1 MLNEYGQRRGG
12 PPRCGH
18 RSARRFR
25 AQEAVV
31 AASRGYRVGPVVP
44 ITRACERFGVTEFL
58 TMSIRRAAREGVE
71 SVRKVGGY
79 ARRSQGK
86 CGSGGLLAA
95 HPPAL
100 LPSLDVVADPV
111 LQTVLERARKGS
123 RPGSRDDDHLVCL
136 AVEGGGMRGAV
147 SAGMCVVLEAVGLV
161 SAFDRVYGVSAGALN
176 GCALAT
182 GQAAL
187 SATYYQ
193 DAARRRVVNRMR
205 PLLRRP
211 VIDLDLLFDDV
222 IGARK
227 PLSSDALASG
237 PEFRALATSLETL
250 SLRVLKGFADIDEAM
265 DAVRASGSLP
275 GLGGRPPVFRG
286 ERMTDGGLIE
296 PIPFDSAVAEGATH
310 VLVLRSRPAG
320 YREPALSGLS
330 GSIVLRD
337 NPGLVELI
345 KNRHDT
351 YNRQAG
357 VLEAG
362 EAVNWNGAHVLQ
374 VAVPDHTRLI
384 GRLQANNERVVDAL
398 RLGARA
404 MARAVLIEPIDLCWQ
419 PVVYRAAAGEED
431 LATRPPRLSS
441 ATGPVNQPL
450 ARSLTS

>member
-1 MLNEYGQRRGG
+1 M
-12 PPRCGH
+12 
-18 RSARRFR
+18 
-25 AQEAVV
+25 V
-31 AASRGYRVGPVVP
+31 A
-44 ITRACERFGVTEFL
+44 E
-58 TMSIRRAAREGVE
+58 
-71 SVRKVGGY
+71 
-79 ARRSQGK
+79 
-86 CGSGGLLAA
+86 
-95 HPPAL
+95 PAL
-100 LPSLDVVADPV
+100 QA
-111 LQTVLERARKGS
+111 VLERARQGS
-123 RPGSRDDDHLVCL
+123 RPGFRDDDHLVCL

-147 SAGMCVVLEAVGLV
+147 SAGMCVVLEAAGLV
-161 SAFDRVYGVSAGALN
+161 SVFDRVYGVSAGALN

-211 VIDLDLLFDDV
+211 VIDFDLLFDDV

-227 PLSSDALASG
+227 PLSSEALASG
-237 PEFRALATSLETL
+237 PEFRALATSLDTL
-250 SLRVLKGFADIDEAM
+250 SLRVLKGFSDINEAM

-296 PIPFDSAVAEGATH
+296 PIPFDSAIAEGATH

-320 YREPALSGLS
+320 YRKPPLSGLS

-345 KNRHDT
+345 KDRHDT

-357 VLEAG
+357 ELEAG
-362 EAVNWNGAHVLQ
+362 EGLNWNGAHVLQ

-384 GRLQANNERVVDAL
+384 GRLEANNERVVDAL

-404 MARAVLIEPIDLCWQ
+404 MARAVLMEPIDLCWQ
-419 PVVYRAAAGEED
+419 PVVYRTAPGEED
-431 LATRPPRLSS
+431 LATQPPRLPS
-441 ATGPVNQPL
+441 ATRRVNQPL
-450 ARSLTS
+450 AGSLTS